1 MSAPWLTM
9 DGSIFRIRPVTRA
22 GWIVVVAA
30 FVADIA
36 LVITALVASRMAD
49 DPKWA
54 FLALVGFPLVLLV
67 LALIIAAK
75 TPRGH
80 R

>member
-1 MSAPWLTM
+1 MSAPWFVM

-22 GWIVVVAA
+22 GWIAVVAA
-30 FVADIA
+30 FAADVA
-36 LVITALVASRMAD
+36 LVIAAWVASRITD

-54 FLALVGFPLVLLV
+54 FLAAVGFPLVLLV
-67 LALIIAAK
+67 LALIIAAR

>member
-1 MSAPWLTM
+1 MSAPWFTM
-9 DGSIFRIRPVTRA
+9 DGSIFRIRPITWA
-22 GWIVVVAA
+22 GWIAVIAA
-30 FVADIA
+30 FVADVALIIA
-36 LVITALVASRMAD
+36 ALVASRIAD

-54 FLALVGFPLVLLV
+54 VLAIVGLPFVLLV
-67 LALIIAAK
+67 LALVIVAK

>member
-1 MSAPWLTM
+1 MSEPWFIM

-22 GWIVVVAA
+22 GWIAVIAA
-30 FVADIA
+30 FIADVV
-36 LVITALVASRMAD
+36 LVIAAFAASRISD

-54 FLALVGFPLVLLV
+54 FLAVVGFPLVLLI
-67 LALIIAAK
+67 LALIIAAR
-75 TPRGH
+75 TPRGS

>member
-1 MSAPWLTM
+1 MHTPWFVM

-22 GWIVVVAA
+22 GWVAVIA
-30 FVADIA
+30 ALAADVA
-36 LVITALVASRMAD
+36 LVIAAWVASIVSD

-54 FLALVGFPLVLLV
+54 FLAVVGFPLVLLV
-67 LALIIAAK
+67 LALVIAAR

>member
-1 MSAPWLTM
+1 MSSPWFAM
-9 DGSIFRIRPVTRA
+9 DGSIFRIRPITRA

-30 FVADIA
+30 FMADIA
-36 LVITALVASRMAD
+36 LVITALVASRIAD
-49 DPKWA
+49 NPKWA
-54 FLALVGFPLVLLV
+54 FLAVVGFPLVLLL
-67 LALIIAAK
+67 LALVIAAK

>member
-1 MSAPWLTM
+1 MTFKTLMIAGALSASLAAA
-9 DGSIFRIRPVTRA
+9 GSAF
-22 GWIVVVAA
+22 AA
-30 FVADIA
+30 DVA
-36 LVITALVASRMAD
+36 LVIAAWVASRITD

-54 FLALVGFPLVLLV
+54 FLAAVGFPLVLLV
-67 LALIIAAK
+67 LALIIAAR